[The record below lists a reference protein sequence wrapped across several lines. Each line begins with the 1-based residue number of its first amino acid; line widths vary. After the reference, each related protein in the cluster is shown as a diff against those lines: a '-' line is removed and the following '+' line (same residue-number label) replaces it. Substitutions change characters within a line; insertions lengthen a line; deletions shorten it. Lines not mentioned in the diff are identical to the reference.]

1 MIGWC
6 KLCDL
11 FKQIGVN
18 YFREWNLVMI
28 SAPGGAIAEV
38 IVFLALEFNS
48 GGELLKNKKHK
59 FTFTNLSNLICHVKT
74 GKSECFNFSITG
86 LGQDLEKL

>member
-1 MIGWC
+1 
-6 KLCDL
+6 
-11 FKQIGVN
+11 
-18 YFREWNLVMI
+18 MI

-38 IVFLALEFNS
+38 IVLLALEFNS